1 MKKILLFGLFS
12 VVFSQGFAQ
21 VKVANNGNILFGYPT
36 SNTPVS
42 TISVNCNGRQDSK
55 VAIQGTEVGL
65 YTRRAGYAHWANA
78 IQGISD
84 NPHVTFSVGVKAES
98 YNGTPLS
105 SGRSYGVFG
114 TAGNATSGWNYGVFG
129 RLQGTQNGAGV
140 YGTISHD
147 ENGIDTQGRYAGYF
161 NGPTKVAGDLRVTGS
176 IYGVVLGRA
185 ALANNVSN
193 AKAYSQAVNYETTPD
208 YANKLGR
215 LSLISYYIP
224 HNEEAQAKSFS
235 ASGDTIAST
244 HSLTTTE
251 LQCLEK
257 KHYAL
262 SAEQLQDE
270 FPDLV
275 YEQEDGSKAINYVEM
290 IPVLI
295 QTINE
300 LNNKIS
306 KLESSS
312 LSVDNHTTDIDNLA
326 QEGIALY
333 QNTPNP
339 FNTYTTIKLSIPQNT
354 KQAAV
359 YFYNMNGVNIKTYN
373 IGNRGNVSIKISASD
388 FQHSLYVYALVIDG
402 KVIATKRMIV
412 AK

>member
-1 MKKILLFGLFS
+1 MKKFLLFGLCS
-12 VVFSQGFAQ
+12 VVFTQSFAQ
-21 VKVANNGNILFGYPT
+21 VKVANNGNTLFGYPT
-36 SNTPVS
+36 SNTPLS
-42 TISVNCNGRQDSK
+42 AISVNCTGRQDSK
-55 VAIQGTEVGL
+55 VAIQGTGIGL
-65 YTRRAGYAHWANA
+65 YAKRAGNAHWGNA
-78 IQGISD
+78 IQGVS
-84 NPHVTFSVGVKAES
+84 NNLNANFSVGVRAES

-147 ENGIDTQGRYAGYF
+147 ENGIDTQGRYAGFF
-161 NGPTKVAGDLRVTGS
+161 NGPTKVVGNLLVTGS

-185 ALANNVSN
+185 AQTNNFSN
-193 AKAYSQAVNYETTPD
+193 AKSYSQAVNHETNPE

-215 LSLISYYIP
+215 LSLISYYMP
-224 HNEEAQAKSFS
+224 HSEEAQAKSFS
-235 ASGDTIAST
+235 TSGDTIAST

-262 SAEQLQDE
+262 SAEQLQED

-306 KLESSS
+306 KLENSS
-312 LSVDNHTTDIDNLA
+312 LLVDNHTTDIDNLTK
-326 QEGIALY
+326 EGIALY

-339 FNTYTTIKLSIPQNT
+339 FNTYTTIKLSVPKMSN
-354 KQAAV
+354 KQP
-359 YFYNMNGVNIKTYN
+359 Y
-373 IGNRGNVSIKISASD
+373 IS
-388 FQHSLYVYALVIDG
+388 
-402 KVIATKRMIV
+402 TT
-412 AK
+412 

>member
-12 VVFSQGFAQ
+12 VVLTQSFAQ
-21 VKVANNGNILFGYPT
+21 VKVANNGNTLFGYPT
-36 SNTPVS
+36 SNTPLS
-42 TISVNCNGRQDSK
+42 TISVNCEGKQDSK

-65 YTRRAGYAHWANA
+65 YTRRAGYAHWGNA
-78 IQGISD
+78 IQGVSD
-84 NPHVTFSVGVKAES
+84 NPNVTFSVGVKAES
-98 YNGTPLS
+98 YNGTPLN

-140 YGTISHD
+140 YGTVTHN
-147 ENGIDTQGRYAGYF
+147 ENGINTQGRYAGYF
-161 NGPTKVAGDLRVTGS
+161 NGPTKVVGDLHVTGS
-176 IYGVVLGRA
+176 IYGVVLGQA

-193 AKAYSQAVNYETTPD
+193 AKSYSQAVNYETTPD

-215 LSLISYYIP
+215 LSLISYYMP
-224 HNEEAQAKSFS
+224 HNEEAQAKTFS

-244 HSLTTTE
+244 HSLTVTE

-312 LSVDNHTTDIDNLA
+312 LLVDNHTTDIGNLA

-388 FQHSLYVYALVIDG
+388 FQPSLYVYALVIDG